1 MKIALCVGNLA
12 SKGRQGD
19 GAYKIGYQHIKSNL
33 IDKFKNIDVF
43 LHSCELELEHELIN
57 LYKPI
62 KSKFE
67 KSPDFSDK
75 YKNLDTKYCNAG
87 NPQTLTYPN
96 LFSMMYSRYC
106 LGKLKSEYE
115 LEKGFVYD
123 WVIFVRYDIS
133 SAPHIEGITFDENLN
148 NSFIYSSMFNQLN
161 CGPQDQWFYSNS
173 KNMNIIF
180 SLYDNLEE
188 YFKTDSDFI
197 LSANNNWIDSN
208 INDRVSC
215 ELLLPKDKKT
225 NIGEKIPFGYISNG
239 HLIYKWHL
247 YINNLWN
254 LENLKFILSKYNVS
268 QGHPINKHD
277 NIINL

>member
-1 MKIALCVGNLA
+1 MKIALCIGNLA
-12 SKGRQGD
+12 SKGRQGSD
-19 GAYKIGYQHIKSNL
+19 AYKIGHQHIKSNL
-33 IDKFKNIDVF
+33 IDKFKNIDIF
-43 LHSCELELEHELIN
+43 LHSYEIELENELID

-62 KSKFE
+62 KNKFE
-67 KSPDFSDK
+67 NKPDFNDK

-96 LFSMMYSRYC
+96 LFSMAYSRYC
-106 LGKLKSEYE
+106 VGKLKSEYE
-115 LEKGFVYD
+115 LENGFVYD

-161 CGPQDQWFYSNS
+161 AGPQDQWFYSNS
-173 KNMNIIF
+173 KNMDIIF

-188 YFKTDSDFI
+188 YFKTDSDFV
-197 LSANNNWIDSN
+197 LSANNDWIDSN
-208 INDRVSC
+208 INDRLSC
-215 ELLLPKDKKT
+215 ELLLPKDKKN
-225 NIGEKIPFGYISNG
+225 NIGEKIPLGYISNG

-254 LENLKFILSKYNVS
+254 LENLKFILSKYNIS